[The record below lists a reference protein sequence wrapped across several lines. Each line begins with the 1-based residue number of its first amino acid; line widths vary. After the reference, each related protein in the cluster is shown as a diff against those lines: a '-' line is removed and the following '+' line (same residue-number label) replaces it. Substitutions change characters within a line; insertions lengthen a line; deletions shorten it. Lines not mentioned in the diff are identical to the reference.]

1 MSTRSNILTI
11 DQNTG
16 KVRSIYCHWDGYI
29 ENNGKILFENYT
41 WAKEVRALIDQ
52 GGISSL
58 ANTLEDTKFYIRD
71 MKEPAINNKATEYEG
86 LAEYF
91 EQNESEFG
99 YIEYVYVYSERYCR
113 WAVLKT
119 AESKNLRDLKSLKAA
134 LIEIELT
141 NEVLKG
147 LEFLGK
153 PEPVYKV
160 GDKVRYRMN
169 SILSV
174 IGYIVKLTDT
184 HAVIKVD
191 NDNFE
196 TCKISDIGGLEK

>member
-1 MSTRSNILTI
+1 MATRSNILTI

-29 ENNGKILFENYT
+29 ENNGKILYENYNT
-41 WAKEVRALIDQ
+41 TTKVRALIDQ

-58 ANTLEDTKFYIRD
+58 SNTLEDTKFYIRD
-71 MKEPAINNKATEYEG
+71 MKEPAINNKATEYKG
-86 LAEYF
+86 LSEYF
-91 EQNESEFG
+91 EQNEISFG

-134 LIEIELT
+134 LIEIELA
-141 NEVLKG
+141 NEISKG

-160 GDKVRYRMN
+160 GNKVRYRMN

-184 HAVIKVD
+184 HAIIKVD
-191 NDNFE
+191 GSNFE
-196 TCKISDIGGLEK
+196 TVKITDIEGLEK